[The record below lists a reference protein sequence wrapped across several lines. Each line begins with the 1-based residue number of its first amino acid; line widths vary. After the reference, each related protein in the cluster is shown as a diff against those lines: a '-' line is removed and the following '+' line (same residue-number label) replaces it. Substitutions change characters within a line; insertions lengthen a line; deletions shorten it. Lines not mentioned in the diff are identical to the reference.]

1 LSNDVKEWGKYL
13 REKYNLNRL
22 FKEVVMYKNS
32 MAASE
37 RGLRTIRFC
46 RKVQEKT
53 FEPDD
58 EISSFAQ
65 LKKVIKDIWQFYS

>member
-1 LSNDVKEWGKYL
+1 
-13 REKYNLNRL
+13 
-22 FKEVVMYKNS
+22 MYKNS